1 MNWRFLIF
9 ILFTVVG
16 SAYAQ
21 LDSKE
26 EEEGIDTKTLAYG
39 LTTNN
44 NSGLIGGLILR
55 NSVSVGT
62 YKGKPVNRYISVEV
76 LNIKNPREKSDLSL
90 YGGKFT
96 YGKTNYFFSIRPQ
109 YGREVFFYSKDAEN
123 SIGFSMI
130 VSAGPSFGLQK
141 PYYIKYSNAKDQ
153 QVETVQY
160 NPDIHTDPTLILGA
174 GNILQNLFKNL
185 KFNPGFH
192 VKVASNF
199 DISTFNDNVS
209 GIELGTTFEVFSK
222 RPEILAPKF
231 SKNPQAFA
239 SLYLT
244 LYFGNKKLLP
254 KKKK

>member
-1 MNWRFLIF
+1 MKVRLLILLFL
-9 ILFTVVG
+9 VSVG
-16 SAYAQ
+16 TTYGQLNAQ
-21 LDSKE
+21 E
-26 EEEGIDTKTLAYG
+26 EAEEVDTKTLAYG

-44 NSGLIGGLILR
+44 HSGLIGGAILR
-55 NSVSVGT
+55 NSMTVGT
-62 YKGKPVNRYISVEV
+62 YKGKPVNRYLSVELV
-76 LNIKNPREKSDLSL
+76 TIKNSREKSDLSM

-96 YGKTNYFFSIRPQ
+96 YGKTNHFFSIRPQ
-109 YGREVFFYSKDAEN
+109 YGREVYFYNKDAEN
-123 SIGFSMI
+123 SIGFSLI
-130 VSAGPSFGLQK
+130 VSGGPSFGIQK
-141 PYYIKYSNAKDQ
+141 PYYIKYSNQDQ
-153 QVETVQY
+153 QVETVPY
-160 NPDIHTDPTLILGA
+160 NPDIHSDPTRILGA

-222 RPEILAPKF
+222 KPEMMAPKF
-231 SKNPQAFA
+231 SENPQAFA